1 MGSVKRKS
9 VDETPSNH
17 TPQPRKQQK
26 DDTNRLIT
34 TNDELDAG
42 VACVHDVSYPENYV
56 AVLRR
61 PNSEEDSKP
70 AKEFPFTLDP
80 FQFEA
85 INCLNAGESVM
96 VSAHTSAGKTVVAS
110 YAIAMSLRNKQRV
123 IYTSPIK
130 ALSNQKYREFKEEF
144 SDVGLMTGDVTIEP
158 NASCLVMT
166 TEIWRSMQYKG
177 SELTREVA
185 WIIFDEVHYMR
196 DRERGVV
203 WEESIV
209 MAPQNARFVFLSAT
223 VPNAKEFA
231 DWVAKVHQQPCHIV
245 YTDYRPTPLQH
256 YLFPTGG
263 DGLYL
268 VVDEKGKFRE
278 DSFQKALNALV
289 PVNEKKDSGKWQ
301 KGLVNGRAGEDSD
314 IFKMVKMIIQRQYDP
329 VIIFSFSKRE
339 CEFLAMQMAKMD
351 LNDEDEKANT
361 ETIFWSA
368 MDMLSDDDKKL
379 PQVLNMLPLLKR
391 GIGVHHSG
399 LLPILKEVIE
409 ILFQEGLIKCLF
421 ATETFSIG
429 LNMPAKTVVFSN
441 VRKFDGDKFRWLSSG
456 EYIQM
461 SGRAGRRG
469 IDDRGVCIL
478 MVDEKLE
485 PSTAKM
491 MVKGSADCLNS
502 AFHLSY
508 NMLLNQLRC
517 EDGDPENLLRN
528 SFYQFQADRAIPD
541 LERQMKDLQEERDSI
556 YIEEED
562 SLENYYTLLQQY
574 KSLKKDVRDIIFS
587 PRYCLPFLQPGRLVC
602 VRCTSNYESSLAFS
616 IEDHVTWGVIVNF
629 QRVKNLSED
638 DTDKSP
644 EDANYTVDVLTRCAV
659 SKDELSK
666 KTIKIIP
673 LKEPGEPAVVSV
685 PISQIDNLSSVR
697 LIIAKDLL
705 PLENRQNTLKK
716 VSEVISR
723 FSNQG
728 IPLLDPEEDMKVQ
741 SGSYRKAVRRIEA
754 LENLFEKH
762 EVAKSPLIEQKLKVL
777 HKKKQ
782 ISAQIKSIKK
792 SMRSSSAL
800 AFKDELKARKRVL
813 RRLGYVTRDDVV
825 ELKGKVA
832 CEISSADELVLTEL
846 MFNGV
851 LKDIKTEEMVSL
863 ISCFVWQE
871 KLQDAPKPREELDM
885 LFTQLQDT
893 ARTVAKVEIDV
904 ESFVS
909 SFRPDIMEAVYSW
922 AKGSKFYEI
931 MEVTQVFE
939 GSLIRGIRRMEEILQ
954 QLILAA
960 KSIGEVELEAKFEEA
975 VSKIKRDIVF
985 AASDQGEITSR
996 AITCHLIQQLDSQ
1009 LALFAGAAKVDDGQR
1024 SAAAAKV
1031 NCDCDS
1037 PRRQVPLDEDGK
1049 VEDGWGLQPERQDTT
1064 AMATINDWL
1073 GTLAIEAVGCVDQVK
1088 GKNLF
1093 IRGT

>member
-1 MGSVKRKS
+1 MGSMKRKS
-9 VDETPSNH
+9 LEDPSEE
-17 TPQPRKQQK
+17 QPGPPSKQQRE
-26 DDTNRLIT
+26 N
-34 TNDELDAG
+34 NGSAVSDEP
-42 VACVHDVSYPENYV
+42 VACVHDVSYPEGYV
-56 AVLRR
+56 PRSN
-61 PNSEEDSKP
+61 PS
-70 AKEFPFTLDP
+70 
-80 FQFEA
+80 
-85 INCLNAGESVM
+85 SVE
-96 VSAHTSAGKTVVAS
+96 AGKTVVAL
-110 YAIAMSLRNKQRV
+110 YAIAMSLQNKQRV

-144 SDVGLMTGDVTIEP
+144 SDVGLMTGDATIEP

-177 SELTREVA
+177 SEIVREVA
-185 WIIFDEVHYMR
+185 WVIFDEVHYMR

-209 MAPQNARFVFLSAT
+209 MAPKKSRFVFLSAT

-256 YLFPTGG
+256 YIFPSGG
-263 DGLYL
+263 NGLYL

-278 DSFQKALNALV
+278 DSFQKALNALL
-289 PVNEKKDSGKWQ
+289 PASEGDRKKENGKWQ
-301 KGLVNGRAGEDSD
+301 KGLVLGKAGEESD
-314 IFKMVKMIIQRQYDP
+314 IFKMVKMIIMRQYDP
-329 VIIFSFSKRE
+329 VILFSFSKRE

-351 LNDEDEKANT
+351 LNEDDEKANI
-361 ETIFWSA
+361 ESIFWSA

-379 PQVLNMLPLLKR
+379 PQASLGTSLFHMSVSNMLPILKR

-469 IDDRGVCIL
+469 IDERGICIL

-491 MVKGSADCLNS
+491 MLKGSADSLNS

-508 NMLLNQLRC
+508 NMLLNQIRC

-541 LERQMKDLQEERDSI
+541 LEKQAKDLEKERDSI
-556 YIEEED
+556 VLEEED
-562 SLENYYTLLQQY
+562 SLENYYSLLEQY
-574 KSLKKDVRDIIFS
+574 KSLKKDVRDIVLA
-587 PRYCLPFLQPGRLVC
+587 PRYCLPFLQPGRLVSLQ
-602 VRCTSNYESSLAFS
+602 CTKSNESSPSFS
-616 IEDHVTWGVIVNF
+616 IEDQVTWGVIINF
-629 QRVKNLSED
+629 ERVKGLSED
-638 DTDKSP
+638 DANRKL

-659 SKDELSK
+659 RRDEVGK
-666 KTIKIIP
+666 KTIKIVP

-685 PISQIDNLSSVR
+685 PISQAKSLMLSCHSLASFLFKHSAEYFPGLFFRNGIDELFPFQIPMTAVASASLPLVPEVQWFLQIDSFSSVR
-697 LIIAKDLL
+697 LLIPKDLL
-705 PLENRQNTLKK
+705 PLESRENTLKK
-716 VSEVISR
+716 VSEVLSR
-723 FSNQG
+723 FAKEG
-728 IPLLDPEEDMKVQ
+728 MPLLDPEEDMKVQ
-741 SGSYRKAVRRIEA
+741 SSSYRKAVRRIEA
-754 LENLFEKH
+754 LESLFEKH
-762 EVAKSPLIEQKLKVL
+762 EIAKSPLIEQKLKVL
-777 HKKKQ
+777 HMKKELTAK
-782 ISAQIKSIKK
+782 IKLIKRT
-792 SMRSSSAL
+792 MRSSTAL

-813 RRLGYVTRDDVV
+813 RRLGYVTSDDVV

-832 CEISSADELVLTEL
+832 CEISSADELTLTEL

-851 LKDIKTEEMVSL
+851 FKDIKVEEMVSL
-863 ISCFVWQE
+863 LSCFVWQE
-871 KLQDAPKPREELDM
+871 KLKDAQKPRDDLEL

-893 ARTVAKVEIDV
+893 ARRVAKVQLECKVQIDV
-904 ESFVS
+904 EKFVS
-909 SFRPDIMEAVYSW
+909 SFRPDIMEAVYAW

-931 MEVTQVFE
+931 MEITEVFE
-939 GSLIRGIRRMEEILQ
+939 GSLIRAIRRLEEILQ
-954 QLILAA
+954 QLIQAA
-960 KSIGEVELEAKFEEA
+960 KSIGEAELEAKFEDA

-985 AASDQGEITSR
+985 AAS
-996 AITCHLIQQLDSQ
+996 LYL
-1009 LALFAGAAKVDDGQR
+1009 
-1024 SAAAAKV
+1024 
-1031 NCDCDS
+1031 
-1037 PRRQVPLDEDGK
+1037 
-1049 VEDGWGLQPERQDTT
+1049 
-1064 AMATINDWL
+1064 
-1073 GTLAIEAVGCVDQVK
+1073 
-1088 GKNLF
+1088 
-1093 IRGT
+1093 

>member
-1 MGSVKRKS
+1 MGSLKRKS
-9 VDETPSNH
+9 IGDSGDDAP
-17 TPQPRKQQK
+17 PPAKQVRE
-26 DDTNRLIT
+26 DGAAG
-34 TNDELDAG
+34 EG
-42 VACVHDVSYPENYV
+42 VACVHDVSYPEGYV
-56 AVLRR
+56 PEAEPPRSSSSQDR
-61 PNSEEDSKP
+61 PAP

-80 FQFEA
+80 FQSEA
-85 INCLNAGESVM
+85 IKCLDSGESVM
-96 VSAHTSAGKTVVAS
+96 VSAHTSAGKTVVAL
-110 YAIAMSLRNKQRV
+110 YAIAMSLQNKQRV
-123 IYTSPIK
+123 IYTAPIK

-177 SELTREVA
+177 SEIMREVA

-209 MAPQNARFVFLSAT
+209 MAPKNSRFVFLSAT

-256 YLFPTGG
+256 YVFPSGG

-289 PVNEKKDSGKWQ
+289 PAGESDKKRENGKWQ
-301 KGLVNGRAGEDSD
+301 KSLVTGRVGEESD

-329 VIIFSFSKRE
+329 VICFSFSKRE

-351 LNDEDEKANT
+351 LNEDDEKVNI

-379 PQVLNMLPLLKR
+379 PQVTNMLPLLKR

-429 LNMPAKTVVFSN
+429 LNMPARTVVFTN
-441 VRKFDGDKFRWLSSG
+441 VRKFDGDKFRWISSG

-469 IDDRGVCIL
+469 IDKRGICIL

-485 PSTAKM
+485 PPTAKM
-491 MVKGSADCLNS
+491 MLKGSADSLNS

-508 NMLLNQLRC
+508 NTLLNQLRC

-541 LERQMKDLQEERDSI
+541 LQKQAKDLEEERDSI
-556 YIEEED
+556 VIQEEE
-562 SLENYYTLLQQY
+562 SLKSYYDLLQQY
-574 KSLKKDVRDIIFS
+574 KSLKKDVRDIALS
-587 PRYCLPFLQPGRLVC
+587 PKYSLPFLQPGRLVSIE
-602 VRCTSNYESSLAFS
+602 CTSSDKSGSSFS
-616 IEDHVTWGVIVNF
+616 MEDQATWGVIINF
-629 QRVKNLSED
+629 ERVRSASED
-638 DTDKSP
+638 SGNIKP
-644 EDANYTVDVLTRCAV
+644 EDSNYKVDVLTRCVVRRDGIA
-659 SKDELSK
+659 K
-666 KTIKIIP
+666 KSINVVP

-685 PISQIDNLSSVR
+685 PLLQINSLSSVR
-697 LIIAKDLL
+697 LVIPKDLL
-705 PLENRQNTLKK
+705 PLEVRENTLKK
-716 VSEVISR
+716 VLEVLSR
-723 FSNQG
+723 FAKEG
-728 IPLLDPEEDMKVQ
+728 MPLLDPEEDMKIQ
-741 SGSYRKAVRRIEA
+741 SHSYRKAVRRIEA
-754 LENLFEKH
+754 LESLFDKH
-762 EVAKSPLIEQKLKVL
+762 EIAKSPLIEEKLRVL
-777 HKKKQ
+777 NRKQ
-782 ISAQIKSIKK
+782 ELTAKIKSIKK
-792 SMRSSSAL
+792 AMRSSSVL

-813 RRLGYVTRDDVV
+813 RRLGYITSDNVV

-832 CEISSADELVLTEL
+832 CEISSADELTLTEL

-851 LKDIKTEEMVSL
+851 LKDVKVEEMVSL
-863 ISCFVWQE
+863 LSCFVWRE
-871 KLQDAPKPREELDM
+871 KLQDATKPREELDL
-885 LFTQLQDT
+885 LFMQLQDT
-893 ARTVAKVEIDV
+893 ARRVAKVQLECKVQIDV
-904 ESFVS
+904 ESFAN
-909 SFRPDIMEAVYSW
+909 SFRPDIMEAVYAW

-931 MEVTQVFE
+931 MEITQVFE
-939 GSLIRGIRRMEEILQ
+939 GSLIRAIRRLEEVLQ

-960 KSIGEVELEAKFEEA
+960 KSIGETDLESKFEEA
-975 VSKIKRDIVF
+975 VLKIKRDIVF
-985 AASDQGEITSR
+985 AAS
-996 AITCHLIQQLDSQ
+996 LYL
-1009 LALFAGAAKVDDGQR
+1009 
-1024 SAAAAKV
+1024 
-1031 NCDCDS
+1031 
-1037 PRRQVPLDEDGK
+1037 
-1049 VEDGWGLQPERQDTT
+1049 
-1064 AMATINDWL
+1064 
-1073 GTLAIEAVGCVDQVK
+1073 
-1088 GKNLF
+1088 
-1093 IRGT
+1093 

>member
-1 MGSVKRKS
+1 MEVEVTQRPTVLTRTLSCLPQHIHWPPPIALTLIPS
-9 VDETPSNH
+9 SLPHYLPWPPVDIKPCEEDDSCSAISSTPSRSSFF
-17 TPQPRKQQK
+17 PQALWVLENCLPPSQQK
-26 DDTNRLIT
+26 
-34 TNDELDAG
+34 
-42 VACVHDVSYPENYV
+42 
-56 AVLRR
+56 
-61 PNSEEDSKP
+61 
-70 AKEFPFTLDP
+70 
-80 FQFEA
+80 
-85 INCLNAGESVM
+85 
-96 VSAHTSAGKTVVAS
+96 
-110 YAIAMSLRNKQRV
+110 KQRV

-177 SELTREVA
+177 SEIIREVA

-209 MAPQNARFVFLSAT
+209 MAPKNSRFVFLSAT

-231 DWVAKVHQQPCHIV
+231 DWVAKVQHQPCHIV

-256 YLFPTGG
+256 YIFPSRG

-289 PVNEKKDSGKWQ
+289 PAGENDKKRENGKWQ
-301 KGLVNGRAGEDSD
+301 KGLVMGRAGEESD

-329 VIIFSFSKRE
+329 VILFSFSKRE

-351 LNDEDEKANT
+351 LNEDDEKVNI

-379 PQVLNMLPLLKR
+379 PQVSNMLPLLKR

-429 LNMPAKTVVFSN
+429 LNMPAKTVVFTN

-469 IDDRGVCIL
+469 IDERGICIL

-491 MVKGSADCLNS
+491 MLKGSADCLNS

-541 LERQMKDLQEERDSI
+541 LEKQAKNLEEERDSI
-556 YIEEED
+556 IIEEED

-574 KSLKKDVRDIIFS
+574 KSLKKDVRDIVFS

-602 VRCTSNYESSLAFS
+602 IQCTKSDENSPSFS
-616 IEDHVTWGVIVNF
+616 TEDQVTWGVIINF
-629 QRVKNLSED
+629 ERVKSLSED
-638 DTDKSP
+638 DASRKP

-659 SKDELSK
+659 SKNEVGK
-666 KTIKIIP
+666 KTIQIVPYKQQ
-673 LKEPGEPAVVSV
+673 GEPVVVSV
-685 PISQIDNLSSVR
+685 PITQANFLILFLSSVR
-697 LIIAKDLL
+697 LIISKDLL
-705 PLENRQNTLKK
+705 PLETRENTLKK
-716 VSEVISR
+716 VSEVLSR
-723 FSNQG
+723 FAKEG
-728 IPLLDPEEDMKVQ
+728 MPLLDPEEDMKIQ
-741 SGSYRKAVRRIEA
+741 SSSYKKAVRRIEA
-754 LENLFEKH
+754 LESLFEKH
-762 EVAKSPLIEQKLKVL
+762 EIAKSPLIQQKLKVL
-777 HKKKQ
+777 HMKKELTSK
-782 ISAQIKSIKK
+782 IKSIKRT
-792 SMRSSSAL
+792 MRTSTAL

-813 RRLGYVTRDDVV
+813 RRLGYVTSDDVV

-832 CEISSADELVLTEL
+832 CEISSADELTLTEL

-851 LKDIKTEEMVSL
+851 FKDIKVEEMVSL
-863 ISCFVWQE
+863 LSCFVWQE
-871 KLQDAPKPREELDM
+871 KLPDAPKPRDELEL

-893 ARTVAKVEIDV
+893 ARRVAKVQLECKVQIDV

-909 SFRPDIMEAVYSW
+909 SFRPDIMEAVYAW

-931 MEVTQVFE
+931 MEITQVFE
-939 GSLIRGIRRMEEILQ
+939 GSLIRAIRRLEEVLQ
-954 QLILAA
+954 QLIQAA
-960 KSIGEVELEAKFEEA
+960 KSIGETELESKFEDA

-985 AASDQGEITSR
+985 AAS
-996 AITCHLIQQLDSQ
+996 LYL
-1009 LALFAGAAKVDDGQR
+1009 
-1024 SAAAAKV
+1024 
-1031 NCDCDS
+1031 
-1037 PRRQVPLDEDGK
+1037 
-1049 VEDGWGLQPERQDTT
+1049 
-1064 AMATINDWL
+1064 
-1073 GTLAIEAVGCVDQVK
+1073 
-1088 GKNLF
+1088 
-1093 IRGT
+1093 

>member
-1 MGSVKRKS
+1 MGSLKRKS
-9 VDETPSNH
+9 IGDSGGEALP
-17 TPQPRKQQK
+17 PAKQVRE
-26 DDTNRLIT
+26 DGAAG
-34 TNDELDAG
+34 EG
-42 VACVHDVSYPENYV
+42 VACVHDVSYPEGYV
-56 AVLRR
+56 LEAGPPRSSSSQDR
-61 PNSEEDSKP
+61 PAP

-80 FQFEA
+80 FQSEA
-85 INCLNAGESVM
+85 IKCLDSGESVM
-96 VSAHTSAGKTVVAS
+96 VSAHTSAGKTVVAL
-110 YAIAMSLRNKQRV
+110 YAIAMSLQNKQRV
-123 IYTSPIK
+123 IYTAPIK

-177 SELTREVA
+177 SEIMREVA

-209 MAPQNARFVFLSAT
+209 MAPKNSRFVFLSAT

-256 YLFPTGG
+256 YVFPSGG

-289 PVNEKKDSGKWQ
+289 PAGESDKKRENGKWQ
-301 KGLVNGRAGEDSD
+301 KSLVTGRVGEESD

-329 VIIFSFSKRE
+329 VICFSFSKRE

-351 LNDEDEKANT
+351 LNEDDEKVNI

-379 PQVLNMLPLLKR
+379 PQVTNMLPLLKR

-429 LNMPAKTVVFSN
+429 LNMPARTVVFTN
-441 VRKFDGDKFRWLSSG
+441 VRKFDGDKFRWISSG

-469 IDDRGVCIL
+469 IDKRGICIL

-485 PSTAKM
+485 PPTAKM
-491 MVKGSADCLNS
+491 MLKGSADSLNS

-508 NMLLNQLRC
+508 NTLLNQLRC

-541 LERQMKDLQEERDSI
+541 LQKQAKDLEEERDSI
-556 YIEEED
+556 VIQEEE
-562 SLENYYTLLQQY
+562 SLKSYYDLLQQY
-574 KSLKKDVRDIIFS
+574 KSLKKDVRDIALS
-587 PRYCLPFLQPGRLVC
+587 PKYSLPFLQPGRLVSIE
-602 VRCTSNYESSLAFS
+602 CTSSDKSGSSFLM
-616 IEDHVTWGVIVNF
+616 EDQATWGVIINF
-629 QRVKNLSED
+629 ERVRSASED
-638 DTDKSP
+638 SGNIKP
-644 EDANYTVDVLTRCAV
+644 EDSNYKVDVLTRCVVRRDGIA
-659 SKDELSK
+659 K
-666 KTIKIIP
+666 KSINVVP

-685 PISQIDNLSSVR
+685 PLLQINSLSSVR
-697 LIIAKDLL
+697 LVIPKDLL
-705 PLENRQNTLKK
+705 PLEVRENTLKK
-716 VSEVISR
+716 VLEVLSR
-723 FSNQG
+723 FAKEG
-728 IPLLDPEEDMKVQ
+728 MPLLDPEEDMKIQ
-741 SGSYRKAVRRIEA
+741 SHSYRKAVRRIEA
-754 LENLFEKH
+754 LESLFDKH
-762 EVAKSPLIEQKLKVL
+762 EIAKSPLIEEKLRVL
-777 HKKKQ
+777 NRKQ
-782 ISAQIKSIKK
+782 ELTAKIKSIKK
-792 SMRSSSAL
+792 AMRSSSVL

-813 RRLGYVTRDDVV
+813 RRLGYITSDNVV

-832 CEISSADELVLTEL
+832 CEISSADELTLTEL

-851 LKDIKTEEMVSL
+851 LKDVKVEEMVSL
-863 ISCFVWQE
+863 LSCFVWRE
-871 KLQDAPKPREELDM
+871 KLQDATKPREELDL
-885 LFTQLQDT
+885 LFMQLQDT
-893 ARTVAKVEIDV
+893 ARRVAKVQLECKVQIDV
-904 ESFVS
+904 ESFAN
-909 SFRPDIMEAVYSW
+909 SFRPDIMEAVYAW

-931 MEVTQVFE
+931 MEITQVFE
-939 GSLIRGIRRMEEILQ
+939 GSLIRAIRRLEEVLQ

-960 KSIGEVELEAKFEEA
+960 KSIGETDLESKFEEA
-975 VSKIKRDIVF
+975 VLKIKRDIVF
-985 AASDQGEITSR
+985 AAS
-996 AITCHLIQQLDSQ
+996 LYL
-1009 LALFAGAAKVDDGQR
+1009 
-1024 SAAAAKV
+1024 
-1031 NCDCDS
+1031 
-1037 PRRQVPLDEDGK
+1037 
-1049 VEDGWGLQPERQDTT
+1049 
-1064 AMATINDWL
+1064 
-1073 GTLAIEAVGCVDQVK
+1073 
-1088 GKNLF
+1088 
-1093 IRGT
+1093 

>member
-1 MGSVKRKS
+1 MGSLKRKS
-9 VDETPSNH
+9 IGDSGGEALP
-17 TPQPRKQQK
+17 PAKQLRE
-26 DDTNRLIT
+26 DGAAG
-34 TNDELDAG
+34 EG
-42 VACVHDVSYPENYV
+42 VACVHDVSYPEGYV
-56 AVLRR
+56 PEAEPPRSSSSQDR
-61 PNSEEDSKP
+61 PAP

-80 FQFEA
+80 FQSEA
-85 INCLNAGESVM
+85 IKCLDSGESVM
-96 VSAHTSAGKTVVAS
+96 VSAHTSAGKTVVAL
-110 YAIAMSLRNKQRV
+110 YAIAMSLQNKQRV
-123 IYTSPIK
+123 IYTAPIK

-177 SELTREVA
+177 SEIMREVA

-209 MAPQNARFVFLSAT
+209 MAPKNSRFVFLSAT

-256 YLFPTGG
+256 YVFPSGG

-289 PVNEKKDSGKWQ
+289 PAGESDKKRENGKWQ
-301 KGLVNGRAGEDSD
+301 KSLVTGRVGEESD

-329 VIIFSFSKRE
+329 VICFSFSKRE

-351 LNDEDEKANT
+351 LNEDDEKVNI

-379 PQVLNMLPLLKR
+379 PQVTNMLPLLKR

-429 LNMPAKTVVFSN
+429 LNMPARTVVFTN
-441 VRKFDGDKFRWLSSG
+441 VRKFDGDKFRWISSG

-469 IDDRGVCIL
+469 IDKRGICIL

-485 PSTAKM
+485 PPTAKM
-491 MVKGSADCLNS
+491 MLKGSADSLNS

-508 NMLLNQLRC
+508 NTLLNQLRC

-541 LERQMKDLQEERDSI
+541 LQKQAKDLEEERDSI
-556 YIEEED
+556 VIQEEE
-562 SLENYYTLLQQY
+562 SLKSYYDLLQQY
-574 KSLKKDVRDIIFS
+574 KSLKKDVRDIALS
-587 PRYCLPFLQPGRLVC
+587 PKYSLPFLQPGRLVSIE
-602 VRCTSNYESSLAFS
+602 CTSSDKSGSSFS
-616 IEDHVTWGVIVNF
+616 MEDQATWGVIINF
-629 QRVKNLSED
+629 ERVRSASED
-638 DTDKSP
+638 SGNIKP
-644 EDANYTVDVLTRCAV
+644 EDSNYKVDVLTRCVVRRDGIA
-659 SKDELSK
+659 K
-666 KTIKIIP
+666 KSINVVP

-685 PISQIDNLSSVR
+685 PLLQINSLSSVR
-697 LIIAKDLL
+697 LVIPKDLL
-705 PLENRQNTLKK
+705 PLEVRENTLKK
-716 VSEVISR
+716 VLEVLSR
-723 FSNQG
+723 FAKEG
-728 IPLLDPEEDMKVQ
+728 MPLLDPEEDMKIQ
-741 SGSYRKAVRRIEA
+741 SHSYRKAVRRIEA
-754 LENLFEKH
+754 LESLFDKH
-762 EVAKSPLIEQKLKVL
+762 EIAKSPLIEEKLRVL
-777 HKKKQ
+777 NRKQ
-782 ISAQIKSIKK
+782 ELTAKIKSIKK
-792 SMRSSSAL
+792 AMRSSSVL

-813 RRLGYVTRDDVV
+813 RRLGYITSDNVV

-832 CEISSADELVLTEL
+832 CEISSADELTLTEL

-851 LKDIKTEEMVSL
+851 LKDVKVEEMVSL
-863 ISCFVWQE
+863 LSCFVWRE
-871 KLQDAPKPREELDM
+871 KLQDATKPREELDL
-885 LFTQLQDT
+885 LFMQLQDT
-893 ARTVAKVEIDV
+893 ARRVAKVQLECKVQIDV
-904 ESFVS
+904 ESFAN
-909 SFRPDIMEAVYSW
+909 SFRPDIMEAVYAW

-931 MEVTQVFE
+931 MEITQVFE
-939 GSLIRGIRRMEEILQ
+939 GSLIRAIRRLEEVLQ

-960 KSIGEVELEAKFEEA
+960 KSIGETDLESKFEEA
-975 VSKIKRDIVF
+975 VLKIKRDIVF
-985 AASDQGEITSR
+985 AAS
-996 AITCHLIQQLDSQ
+996 LYL
-1009 LALFAGAAKVDDGQR
+1009 
-1024 SAAAAKV
+1024 
-1031 NCDCDS
+1031 
-1037 PRRQVPLDEDGK
+1037 
-1049 VEDGWGLQPERQDTT
+1049 
-1064 AMATINDWL
+1064 
-1073 GTLAIEAVGCVDQVK
+1073 
-1088 GKNLF
+1088 
-1093 IRGT
+1093 